1 MDALKRERDERGSAL
16 LISLLVLLS
25 LTLIGGLF
33 MAQTKTETQ
42 IAGHDVRWNQALY
55 HAEAGYGEVLA
66 RMSDARDTTN
76 FIGET
81 GGWTGNPGWG
91 RYVVLTGGESAD
103 DPGYGDTESDNLDND
118 DDGQVDEN
126 DEHYPEVATAQSGNT
141 VSYPW
146 AKVRY
151 KLTPANQVVLYG
163 DHDRNAQTPPVEN
176 IVRGFPVIQVTAQ
189 GTQGTAN
196 RTLEVEAIKVP
207 LQIVDAATYAEDD
220 DFAFNGTQFLISG
233 QDWDP
238 DTGMVVPGNPDVPGI
253 MTTGDPNA
261 IEGALNQQQQN
272 NVEGSGAEPSVD
284 PSPID
289 LDLQALRDEYLS
301 FVEHTIPQGT
311 YSDVSWGSRTEYTVV
326 HCTGD
331 MHVSGGGASGGGLLI
346 VDGDFD
352 CSGQF
357 TWYGLVLVL
366 GDITF
371 TGGGSGIHIWG
382 CVLTQ
387 GGIDQQT
394 VSGNADIFYSSI
406 ALQRLTAV
414 APYQVT
420 AWQEL

>member
-1 MDALKRERDERGSAL
+1 MHTFKSNGSERGSAL

-42 IAGHDVRWNQALY
+42 VAGHDVRWNQALY

-66 RMSDARDTTN
+66 RMSDVRDTTN
-76 FIGET
+76 FIGEA
-81 GGWTGNPGWG
+81 GGWASNPGWG
-91 RYVVLTGGESAD
+91 RYVVLSNNASAD
-103 DPGYGDTESDNLDND
+103 DPDYTETESDNLDND
-118 DDGQVDEN
+118 GDGQVDESG
-126 DEHYPEVATAQSGNT
+126 EAYPEVATAQSGNT

-151 KLTPANQVVLYG
+151 KLTPGDQVVLYG
-163 DHDRNAQTPPVEN
+163 DHDRNAETPPVEN
-176 IVRGFPVIQVTAQ
+176 VVRGFPVIRVTAH

-196 RTLEVEAIKVP
+196 RTLEVEAYKVP
-207 LQIVDAATYAEDD
+207 FQIIDAATYAEDD
-220 DFAFNGTQFLISG
+220 DFQFNGTQFLISG

-238 DTGMVVPGNPDVPGI
+238 DTGLVVAGNPDVPGI
-253 MTTGDPNA
+253 LTTGDPNA
-261 IEGALNQQQQN
+261 ISGALNQQQQN
-272 NVEGSGAEPSVD
+272 NVEGQGPEPSVQL
-284 PSPID
+284 SPIN
-289 LDLQALRDEYLS
+289 LDLQALRDAYVSYAEY
-301 FVEHTIPQGT
+301 TIPQNT
-311 YSDVSWGSRTEYTVV
+311 YSNVSWGSRTEYTVV

-331 MHVSGGGASGGGLLI
+331 MHVSGGGAQGGGLLI

-394 VSGNADIFYSSI
+394 VGGNADILYSSI
-406 ALQRLTAV
+406 ALQRLTAI
-414 APYQVT
+414 APYRV
-420 AWQEL
+420 ASWQEL